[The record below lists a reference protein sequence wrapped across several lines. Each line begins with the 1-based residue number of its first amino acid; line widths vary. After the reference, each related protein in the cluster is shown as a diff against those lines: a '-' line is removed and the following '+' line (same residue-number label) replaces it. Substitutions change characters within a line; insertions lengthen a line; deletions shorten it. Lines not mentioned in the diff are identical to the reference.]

1 MKTQLHVLV
10 PGSITLLGIG
20 DAVNKLLEPHRLKH
34 DDIERNPD
42 WRFDYLCRFDSTLNC
57 AETNSELPRDMFTD
71 YAGYVSR
78 ADRLRPD
85 VSAGALVTP
94 DGHWH
99 DSSDV
104 GFRLMNNAETNAA
117 AIEKWDKRY
126 WQLMREHSDCWVVE
140 TWAHS

>member
-1 MKTQLHVLV
+1 MSASTTLHGV
-10 PGSITLLGIG
+10 P
-20 DAVNKLLEPHRLKH
+20 DAVNELLEPHRLKH
-34 DDIERNPD
+34 DDVERHPE

-57 AETNSELPRDMFTD
+57 AETDAELPRDMHTD
-71 YAGYVSR
+71 YAGCLSR

-99 DSSDV
+99 DSFDF
-104 GFRLMNNAETNAA
+104 GFRMMNDDEANAA
-117 AIEKWDKRY
+117 ANEKWDKHY
-126 WQLMREHSDCWVVE
+126 WQLMREHSGCWVLE